1 MNSILVTGS
10 SGFIG
15 KKIIGKLSKSLVI
28 TDTINSK
35 RIDLRNINEV
45 LKIDSADIVIHL
57 GGKTPSKK
65 LKSHDYF
72 ENNVFGTLN
81 ILEYCITKKVK
92 KLIYVSSYVYGN
104 PENSIVDENHPVN
117 PHNSYSE
124 SKLLGEQL
132 CKLYCDKSDLKVI
145 ILRPFN
151 IFGKSMND
159 GFLLTNLINAIKTKE
174 KITIINRNSKRDFLY
189 IDDFIDLILK
199 VTDYD
204 SKFEIFNVGTGVSF
218 SFDEIIKKIEK
229 MTLKKINLEYL
240 KDEKIFIKDI
250 RADISKIKKQL
261 NWEPKIKFDD
271 GLKKILN
278 IS

>member
-15 KKIIGKLSKSLVI
+15 RKIIEKLPKSLVI

-45 LKIDSADIVIHL
+45 LKIDSVDTVIHL

-65 LKSHDYF
+65 LKSKDFF
-72 ENNVFGTLN
+72 ENNLFGTLN
-81 ILEYCITKKVK
+81 ILEYCIMKKVK

-104 PENSIVDENHPVN
+104 PENSPINEDHPVK
-117 PHNSYSE
+117 PHNAYSK
-124 SKLLGEQL
+124 SKFLGEQL

-159 GFLLTNLINAIKTKE
+159 GFLLTNLINATKTKE
-174 KITIINRNSKRDFLY
+174 KITIVNRNSKRDFLY
-189 IDDFIDLILK
+189 IDDFVDLILK
-199 VTDYD
+199 VKDYD
-204 SKFEIFNVGTGVSF
+204 SKFEIFNVGTGISF

-229 MTLKKINLEYL
+229 ITSKKINLEYL
-240 KDEKIFIKDI
+240 TDEKIFIKDI

-261 NWEPKIKFDD
+261 NWKPKIEFDN